1 MATTGRTTGRAPTRT
16 GARAAT
22 NGSKGTEKAKVPIG
36 SAPETI
42 TRARAGRKIQKK
54 MPVIWEDGAVKR
66 PSARGSKGVQPAPA
80 NGPITS
86 RLPLSRGADGLAT
99 VATSAVGEFWE
110 KFHYYHQLQAELE
123 NLYLWFEEFEQTLR
137 RDNGELEM
145 ILAGV
150 EALHRFPTE
159 ATGRVTRRVPARER
173 PAPTA
178 PRGTRRSQ
186 SQPTR
191 ATVSTKSR

>member
-1 MATTGRTTGRAPTRT
+1 MATTGRSTGRAPART
-16 GARAAT
+16 AT
-22 NGSKGTEKAKVPIG
+22 NRSKGTDEAKVPVA
-36 SAPETI
+36 SAPGAVTH
-42 TRARAGRKIQKK
+42 ARAGRKIQKK
-54 MPVIWEDGAVKR
+54 MPVIWEDGSVKR

-99 VATSAVGEFWE
+99 VATSTVGEFWE

-150 EALHRFPTE
+150 QALHRFP
-159 ATGRVTRRVPARER
+159 AQAAGRGTRQAAAREH

-191 ATVSTKSR
+191 ATASTKPR

>member
-1 MATTGRTTGRAPTRT
+1 MATTGSNTGRATART

-22 NGSKGTEKAKVPIG
+22 NGSGGTERAKVPMATDAG
-36 SAPETI
+36 TI

-54 MPVIWEDGAVKR
+54 MPVIWEDGSVKR
-66 PSARGSKGVQPAPA
+66 PAARGSKGIQPAPA
-80 NGPITS
+80 KGPITS
-86 RLPLSRGADGLAT
+86 RLPLSRGTDGLAT

-123 NLYLWFEEFEQTLR
+123 NLYLWFEEFEQTLH

-150 EALHRFPTE
+150 QARHRPPTE
-159 ATGRVTRRVPARER
+159 TSGRVTRRA
-173 PAPTA
+173 APTA
-178 PRGTRRSQ
+178 ARATRRAQ
-186 SQPTR
+186 SQPAR
-191 ATVSTKSR
+191 ATVSTKRR